1 MSMIKLAGG
10 SGYGLDIAA
19 ENSNRAVDNV
29 RKVSHKDAVE
39 GNGVNSQNAG
49 QVVNGNNNSES
60 ANADNKDMFE
70 AIMEE
75 LRKDLNT
82 EGRQVD
88 FSYNQDLRQMVVTVK
103 NTNNDNVVRQIPE
116 EYVLKMIEKFQ
127 ISGRIE
133 GLLINDKV

>member
-10 SGYGLDIAA
+10 SGYGLDVAA
-19 ENSNRAVDNV
+19 ENQTKAVDNV
-29 RKVSHKDAVE
+29 RKVSHKNVVE
-39 GNGVNSQNAG
+39 GNSVSPQNTD
-49 QVVNGNNNSES
+49 QNNSES
-60 ANADNKDMFE
+60 AKAGSKDMFE

-75 LRKDLNT
+75 LRQDLNT

-88 FSYNQDLRQMVVTVK
+88 FSYNQDIRQMVVTVK
-103 NTNNDNVVRQIPE
+103 DTNNDSVVRQIPE